1 MAVWSLGEAPDMR
14 EAPDI
19 WIGPELL
26 KLWAVDLCGPGKVS
40 LESESQC

>member
-1 MAVWSLGEAPDMR
+1 MEVWSLG

-26 KLWAVDLCGPGKVS
+26 KLGAVDLCGPGKVS